1 MDWKKAIG
9 AVAPALARA
18 VGGPIGSVAVNVLS
32 SALGVEPS
40 EGALEKKVQTLT
52 ADDLARL
59 RDAEM
64 KFAKDM
70 RELDLDFERV
80 DAEDRA
86 NARAREI
93 ALKDWMPRALALA
106 VFGLFS
112 FVVWSLQ
119 HASIPVENRD
129 AFNQI
134 LGILYAAVT
143 GVLGYYFGSSAGSR
157 AKDAVLHRGTGRG

>member
-9 AVAPALARA
+9 AVAPVLARA
-18 VGGPIGSVAVNVLS
+18 VGGPIGGAAIGALAK
-32 SALGVEPS
+32 ALGVEPT
-40 EGALEKKVQTLT
+40 EDALEKKVASMTAGDLLALKT
-52 ADDLARL
+52 ADQT
-59 RDAEM
+59 
-64 KFAKDM
+64 FQKDM
-70 RELDLDFERV
+70 RALDIDLEKV

-93 ALKDWMPRALALA
+93 ATKDWMPRVLAMG
-106 VFGLFS
+106 VFLLFS
-112 FVVWSLQ
+112 FVVYSLQ
-119 HASIPVENRD
+119 HSPIAPENRD

-157 AKDAVLHRGTGRG
+157 AKDATVAGLSKK